1 MSNKTGKTK
10 KSAIKPIFRSVSSG
24 GVGTAPGTPTYIG
37 DRVPVEATYSL
48 IQYSEDAVSIVTPE
62 SIEEVI
68 LMDDPDMVN
77 WINVNGI
84 ANQKDYKR
92 LCSFL
97 KLDPLTMEDMMNT
110 EHRPKVEDFAH
121 YLLVIAKMLTKQPYR
136 PVEYE
141 QISFILTE
149 NTLVTIQETPGD
161 CFGPVRERLK
171 TGTGKLR
178 RMGPDYLLYALLDVI
193 VDNYFMVLEDF
204 GTRLEDFEESSMS
217 SREARDFMAGLQNV
231 KRELNHMRRVVWP
244 VRDTVGTLLHIES
257 ELVDESLSPYMRDLH
272 ENTIQVIEAL
282 ESYRETSSGIQEVFL
297 SSLSNRM
304 NEVMKVLTI
313 ISTIFIPLTFIV
325 GVYGMNFDH
334 MPELRAVWGYPVV
347 WGLMVAVAAGLLLF
361 FKRKKWI

>member
-1 MSNKTGKTK
+1 VSNKTGKSK
-10 KSAIKPIFRSVSSG
+10 NAIKPIFRSVSSG
-24 GVGTAPGTPTYIG
+24 GVGMAPGTPTYIG

-48 IQYSEDAVSIVTPE
+48 IQYREDAISIVTPD

-110 EHRPKVEDFAH
+110 EHRPKVEDFSH
-121 YLLVIAKMLTKQPYR
+121 YLLVIAKMLTKQQYR

-149 NTLVTIQETPGD
+149 NTLVTFQEAPGD

-204 GTRLEDFEESSMS
+204 GTRLEDFEDSSMS
-217 SREARDFMAGLQNV
+217 PREARDFMAGLQNV
-231 KRELNHMRRVVWP
+231 KRELNHMRRVIWP
-244 VRDTVGTLLHIES
+244 VRDTVNTLLHIES
-257 ELVDESLSPYMRDLH
+257 ELVDESLAPYMRDLY

-334 MPELRAVWGYPVV
+334 MPELRATWGYPAV
-347 WGLMVAVAAGLLLF
+347 WGLMVAIAAGLMIF
-361 FKRKKWI
+361 FKRKKWM